1 MLDLSKYVVDT
12 SDWDSLAI
20 INPENG
26 DEIAYFSVGDSD
38 VFSFAYIDN
47 HMYISEPGLSHYSA
61 VWNYFCEKNG
71 LHPKNQKKYDIN
83 EIDKI
88 CDDIRSD
95 KVKCDG
101 RFYKGYNIIQI
112 LSCDNPNI
120 TKDKIIFD
128 ICNNFG
134 VSRNECYLLQEK
146 PTNIGFET
154 RIEKL
159 QEEKNYYF
167 TQKQIDLFESK
178 QVINESSRDNLLLP
192 YLELVQKIE
201 PNITLGQLKNYLMK
215 KFVTE
220 GNIHALSLGS
230 NFYLSGVARYYFNGD
245 LTTNKKLNIFYPNVT
260 DEFIVDVC
268 QRLDEIIIYLR
279 NSYIDTT
286 GTKWLQPEDFGTL
299 SIAKLFRK
307 YGGIIDKLKAKQD
320 KYKTNTEDKYNNVSN
335 KIGNNYTYDIIYDY
349 EDCRKY
355 NSATSPGA
363 WCITYGKQHYDGY
376 TKRNKSHFVIFRKD
390 GYETIERK
398 IGKNFPLDEYGLSLL
413 AVQQSNKTGEF
424 ICCTSRWNHGGYGN
438 IPTIKNADDVLSF
451 DELKKITGV
460 NDSDF
465 ELIFNVW
472 KEQNDKK
479 SNKRLE
485 KGKEN
490 LILTDIIRTFKYC
503 QMMIQNGSNLKQLFD
518 NNLIDDARLLS
529 DNNEHNT
536 NIDKVKISKNIIALR
551 TTKDEVSKWTIC
563 DRGIL
568 MPEQVLGDNFS
579 SGNDDMRFRWA
590 PEEFKDNIV
599 VFNTKRRGSVLY
611 SKKTHNIISIND
623 NKYFTMTQNIGD
635 SKYFLLFDERDACYI
650 LDSTTFKPLY
660 TPNNENVFE
669 NVTYYKICNIL
680 KMVYDSSAKSIYY
693 YNLNNN
699 SFIDK
704 IYGTEVPY
712 SMAAENIEKKGIL
725 PLIKFVPS
733 MDYHTMYQTQFF
745 DIEKNEYLKDTNGEI
760 VSYANFVFLGDC
772 EYGTASCE
780 HGRYIVK
787 IDTSEKLKY
796 PNGETIICENAS
808 YVNSFYDDNPR
819 FMSYKV
825 KDDDERYNF
834 ISITIKW
841 GQKYCFYDLYTNKFF
856 INEDGSIFFKEYGQ
870 GKVYNKYKAIVKLPM
885 TADGPYWYQTD
896 KNYDIEDVN
905 QLLESGINPKQ
916 IFDDIQNTKNYIT
929 NGDGETISQN
939 YSIVKLNSVY
949 NLLSYE
955 GNYPHVIS
963 QQWFRKIE
971 PISDGMCV
979 VVTLGGDNVSDKFN
993 YLKLDGGLLL
1003 DNDKYTRAQSFNP
1016 YTHLAI
1022 VSNYKGFNLIN
1033 KNGEEILSKNAEE
1046 LKEFY
1051 YEGEYLYKILY
1062 PRQRFFRYLTPDGEI
1077 FKNEDDA
1084 VKHIRTKRIEN
1095 TKKQED
1101 KELDYVVEQVLN
1113 ETATLFN
1120 TFNKQSNIIFNKKLL
1135 ENINSNELKDV
1146 INTFE
1151 TQDELNAKF
1160 WVDGKLNSRVRLRLL
1175 DIADKFI
1182 DSLNVSWIKPTD
1194 IIMTGSLCNYNWSK
1208 YSDIDLHILIDFKKV
1223 HERNDFV
1230 KEYFDSKRKLW
1241 NDTHDNL
1248 MIYGFPVE
1256 LYVQDTN
1263 EEHISSAIYSLEKN
1277 EWIIEPTK
1285 NKFEVLNKEKTWLI
1299 KKSKEIMK
1307 TIDSFEDEF
1316 SKETDEKKIDILS
1329 KKVKKL
1335 FDKIKKGRKH
1345 DLQKNGEFG
1354 LINLLFKVLRRCGY
1368 LKKLL
1373 DLKIET
1379 FDKIMSIK

>member
-12 SDWDSLAI
+12 SDWNSLAI

-26 DEIAYFSVGDSD
+26 DEIAYFSVGDSN
-38 VFSFAYIDN
+38 VFSFVYIDED
-47 HMYISEPGLSHYSA
+47 MYISEPGLSHYSA

-71 LHPKNQKKYDIN
+71 LHPKNQKKYVIN
-83 EIDKI
+83 EIKKI
-88 CDDIRSD
+88 CDDIKSN

-112 LSCDNPNI
+112 LTCDNPNI
-120 TKDKIIFD
+120 TKDKVIFD

-146 PTNIGFET
+146 PTDIVFET

-220 GNIHALSLGS
+220 GNIHALSLSS

-286 GTKWLQPEDFGTL
+286 GTKWLQPEDFGSL

-307 YGGIIDKLKAKQD
+307 YGGIIDKLKVKQD
-320 KYKTNTEDKYNNVSN
+320 KYKTNTEDKYSDVSN
-335 KIGNNYTYDIIYDY
+335 KIGNNYTYDIMYDY

-376 TKRNKSHFVIFRKD
+376 TKRNESHFIIFKKD

-424 ICCTSRWNHGGYGN
+424 ICCTSRWNHGGYGS
-438 IPTIKNADDVLSF
+438 IPTIENADNVLSF
-451 DELKKITGV
+451 NKLKKITGV
-460 NDSDF
+460 NDSEF

-479 SNKRLE
+479 STKRLE

-518 NNLIDDARLLS
+518 NNLIDDAILLS
-529 DNNEHNT
+529 DNKEYNT

-579 SGNDDMRFRWA
+579 SGNNDIRFGCA

-599 VFNTKRRGSVLY
+599 IFNTNRKGSVLY
-611 SKKTHNIISIND
+611 CKKTHNIISIND
-623 NKYFTMTQNIGD
+623 NKYFKKAQNIGD
-635 SKYFLLFDERDACYI
+635 SKYFLLLDERDAFYV

-660 TPNNENVFE
+660 TPNNECVFE
-669 NVTYYKICNIL
+669 NVTYYKFCNVL
-680 KMVYDSSAKSIYY
+680 KMVYDRSAKSIYY

-704 IYGTEVPY
+704 IYGTEVSQ
-712 SMAAENIEKKGIL
+712 SMDFKNIEKKGIL
-725 PLIKFVPS
+725 PLINFVPS
-733 MDYHTMYQTQFF
+733 MDYHSMYQTHFF
-745 DIEKNEYLKDTNGEI
+745 DIGKNEYLKDTNGEI
-760 VSYANFVFLGDC
+760 VKDV
-772 EYGTASCE
+772 
-780 HGRYIVK
+780 
-787 IDTSEKLKY
+787 
-796 PNGETIICENAS
+796 
-808 YVNSFYDDNPR
+808 DD
-819 FMSYKV
+819 
-825 KDDDERYNF
+825 
-834 ISITIKW
+834 
-841 GQKYCFYDLYTNKFF
+841 
-856 INEDGSIFFKEYGQ
+856 
-870 GKVYNKYKAIVKLPM
+870 
-885 TADGPYWYQTD
+885 
-896 KNYDIEDVN
+896 
-905 QLLESGINPKQ
+905 
-916 IFDDIQNTKNYIT
+916 
-929 NGDGETISQN
+929 
-939 YSIVKLNSVY
+939 
-949 NLLSYE
+949 
-955 GNYPHVIS
+955 VI
-963 QQWFRKIE
+963 
-971 PISDGMCV
+971 
-979 VVTLGGDNVSDKFN
+979 
-993 YLKLDGGLLL
+993 
-1003 DNDKYTRAQSFNP
+1003 
-1016 YTHLAI
+1016 
-1022 VSNYKGFNLIN
+1022 
-1033 KNGEEILSKNAEE
+1033 
-1046 LKEFY
+1046 
-1051 YEGEYLYKILY
+1051 
-1062 PRQRFFRYLTPDGEI
+1062 
-1077 FKNEDDA
+1077 
-1084 VKHIRTKRIEN
+1084 KHIRTKRKEN

-1101 KELDYVVEQVLN
+1101 KDLDYVVEQVLN
-1113 ETATLFN
+1113 ETTTLFN

-1135 ENINSNELKDV
+1135 ENIDSNEIKDV

-1151 TQDELNAKF
+1151 TQDELNTKF

-1208 YSDIDLHILIDFKKV
+1208 YSDIDLHILVDFKKV

-1277 EWIIEPTK
+1277 EWVIEPTK